1 MAGTGMKIMMRTALA
16 MLALGLLLS
25 SAALAADCGC
35 KTKCGSKSKCACMQ
49 QCGCKRNKCEC
60 ASRSY
65 CKCKSQC
72 RNRWGNC
79 GKWADANACCPP
91 KADVVTVCDS
101 GCSCSSSGH
110 PYERVYNGSSMLCD
124 TGCKAYIPCKRVGL
138 TCTTKCEARSSNCAC
153 NKCRVDYCITQ
164 ECQEIER
171 PRLVPWW
178 FSGGKGNL
186 YLEANDPA
194 PAMVDDWA
202 GGSKIA
208 GAAGSPEPS
217 AEQTMSVEAS

>member
-1 MAGTGMKIMMRTALA
+1 MTRLIHGALA

-25 SAALAADCGC
+25 TAALAGDCGC
-35 KTKCGSKSKCACMQ
+35 KTKCGSKGKCGCMQ
-49 QCGCKRNKCEC
+49 QCGCKSNKCDC

-72 RNRWGNC
+72 RNCWGGS

-91 KADVVTVCDS
+91 SADVVKV
-101 GCSCSSSGH
+101 CSCGGDCGCAGQGH
-110 PYERVYNGSSMLCD
+110 PYERVFNGSSMLCD
-124 TGCKAYIPCKRVGL
+124 TGCNAYIPCKRVGL
-138 TCTTKCEARSSNCAC
+138 TCTTKCEARAGSCGC
-153 NKCRVDYCITQ
+153 NKCKVDYCVTQ

-171 PRLVPWW
+171 PRVVPWW

-186 YLEANDPA
+186 YLEASDPG

-202 GGSKIA
+202 GGSRIA

-217 AEQTMSVEAS
+217 DERPALVEAG